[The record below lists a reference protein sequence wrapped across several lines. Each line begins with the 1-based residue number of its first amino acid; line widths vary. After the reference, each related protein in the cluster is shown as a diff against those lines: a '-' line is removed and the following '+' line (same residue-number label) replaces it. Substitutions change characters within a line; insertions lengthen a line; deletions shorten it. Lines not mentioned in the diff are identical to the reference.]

1 MEEMKGFAAAIN
13 AIGEKI
19 IDLERTA
26 TCERYLKEEAERML
40 TVRINQLQ
48 DELNIKNDA
57 LNEAHAMIEKLSN
70 KLDAVHAY
78 TERMEE
84 E

>member
-1 MEEMKGFAAAIN
+1 MEEMKGLASAIN
-13 AIGEKI
+13 ALGEKI
-19 IDLERTA
+19 IEAERTA
-26 TCERYLKEEAERML
+26 SCERYLKEECERML
-40 TVRINQLQ
+40 TARINQLQ

-70 KLDAVHAY
+70 KLDSVHTY
-78 TERMEE
+78 IERMEE